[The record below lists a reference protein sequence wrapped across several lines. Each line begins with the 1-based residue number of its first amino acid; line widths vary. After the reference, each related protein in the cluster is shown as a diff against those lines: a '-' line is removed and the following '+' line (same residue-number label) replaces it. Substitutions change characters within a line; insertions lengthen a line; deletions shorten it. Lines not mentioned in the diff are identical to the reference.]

1 MSTFGPW
8 FFDVQ
13 KQDQSFAAVGQI
25 TIDFTAPAGS
35 TAGSFSFT
43 YAPDQNQPVIG
54 PISMTVAQIANVNNQ
69 PTYQMQ
75 GTLTPSLVIPA
86 GDPDAGTYT
95 QADFFFIPNTNA
107 FWGIITSTGA
117 NPTVA
122 KDEDVN
128 VEASLNPPVDVELK
142 KAVAGGARVASTSS
156 Y

>member
-25 TIDFTAPAGS
+25 TINFTAPAGT
-35 TAGSFSFT
+35 TAGAFSFT

-54 PISMTVAQIANVNNQ
+54 PISMTVAQIADVHNK

-75 GTLTPSLVIPA
+75 GTLSPSLVIPA
-86 GDPDAGTYT
+86 PDPDAGTYT
-95 QADFFFIPNTNA
+95 KANFFFIPANSA
-107 FWGIITSTGA
+107 FWGVITSTGA

-122 KDEDVN
+122 GDEDVN
-128 VEASLNPPVDVELK
+128 VEASSTPPVDVELK
-142 KAVAGGARVASTSS
+142 KAVGGARAATTSS